1 MKRTRTL
8 SDQGCQ
14 LFLDGMF
21 CAPSLKKKTLR
32 NFLFSCFH
40 SDWDDKI
47 EQVVK
52 SCRLSTMALYGEIWE
67 AGGAD
72 NIPKRLDAGIT
83 NTVKLILSNDDKKV
97 TKKTL
102 MSNYRF
108 FLQVMRQAHEQNDHQ
123 TAMMMWLALTHMSVE
138 RLDFK
143 RPKKHKALMELMN
156 ETYGASNTCY
166 NKHLISMLDKDIMAL
181 NGGVNYLPSLI
192 ACSMFMNNKTRFSKA
207 FKVLGH
213 RLDSHS
219 VHAIKGLLEVI
230 SVLCYAN
237 RGAKAH
243 LYEIEPTAPVDLF
256 EMSCA
261 IKEKRS
267 PKNKL
272 KRTKKAPRPLE
283 WNEMPS
289 PVAKSL
295 KGRGQS
301 VYVVNKRDV
310 N

>member
-1 MKRTRTL
+1 
-8 SDQGCQ
+8 
-14 LFLDGMF
+14 
-21 CAPSLKKKTLR
+21 
-32 NFLFSCFH
+32 
-40 SDWDDKI
+40 
-47 EQVVK
+47 
-52 SCRLSTMALYGEIWE
+52 
-67 AGGAD
+67 
-72 NIPKRLDAGIT
+72 
-83 NTVKLILSNDDKKV
+83 
-97 TKKTL
+97 
-102 MSNYRF
+102 
-108 FLQVMRQAHEQNDHQ
+108 
-123 TAMMMWLALTHMSVE
+123 
-138 RLDFK
+138 
-143 RPKKHKALMELMN
+143 
-156 ETYGASNTCY
+156 
-166 NKHLISMLDKDIMAL
+166 
-181 NGGVNYLPSLI
+181 
-192 ACSMFMNNKTRFSKA
+192 MNNKARFSKA

-213 RLDSHS
+213 RLDNHS
-219 VHAIKGLLEVI
+219 VQAIKGLLEVI

-295 KGRGQS
+295 KARSKGQS